1 MRKLAILLPIILLA
15 GLFQNTGVF
24 NIFGVKPNLL
34 LAVLIP
40 AIFFLDQIL
49 AVAAALAIALLVSD
63 FRAGFA
69 GESVVLAL
77 LILIVPVFGRRL
89 PWNPFINNMV
99 LVGAATIVFYLL
111 TGPAYIVSSPLG
123 VLGEIFYNSLF
134 AAIFYNLFNSCLK
147 MNSMLKI

>member
-49 AVAAALAIALLVSD
+49 VVVAALALALLVSD

-69 GESVVLAL
+69 GESAALAL
-77 LILIVPVFGRRL
+77 LILIVPIFGRRL

-99 LVGAATIVFYLL
+99 LVGGSTILFYLL
-111 TGPAYIVSSPLG
+111 TSPAYIADAPLA
-123 VLGEIFYNSLF
+123 VLGEILYNSLL
-134 AAIFYNLFNSCLK
+134 AAIFYNLFNLCIRE
-147 MNSMLKI
+147 NSMLKI